1 MKWVML
7 FLVVNANI
15 LAGAAAYRVWI
26 PSETPE
32 VIDPIDQKALAL
44 HKDHVWLEQ
53 QHLTLSKQ
61 LGQCKGRV
69 I

>member
-1 MKWVML
+1 MRWILL
-7 FLVVNANI
+7 FLVINANI

-26 PSETPE
+26 PPE
-32 VIDPIDQKALAL
+32 VINPVSPGMFAL
-44 HKDHVWLEQ
+44 HKDHVWLER

-61 LGQCKGRV
+61 LAQCRGRA